1 VTDSEEQMRKLIFT
15 SAPEKMKKVFNM
27 SKKLNMA
34 PVCLSDYAI
43 RNYLNKPEVVK
54 ALHVENSPA
63 SSNWT
68 VCSDEVFQAYQ
79 KTHTSVK
86 ANLIQYFKNTRR
98 LGRVKKSDPLREK
111 CPITNLQ

>member
-1 VTDSEEQMRKLIFT
+1 MNSAEQMRELIFA
-15 SAPEKMKKVFNM
+15 SAPEQMKEVFNS

-43 RNYLNKPEVVK
+43 RNYLNRPDVVK

-63 SSNWT
+63 SANWT

-86 ANLIQYFKNTRR
+86 ENLIQYFKNTRR
-98 LGRVKKSDPLREK
+98 LGRVQKDL
-111 CPITNLQ
+111 TFLLAG